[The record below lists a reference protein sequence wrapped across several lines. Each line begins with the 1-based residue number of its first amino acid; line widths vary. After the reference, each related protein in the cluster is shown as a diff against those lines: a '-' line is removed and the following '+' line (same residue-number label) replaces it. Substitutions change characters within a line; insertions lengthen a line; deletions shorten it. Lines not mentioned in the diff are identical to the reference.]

1 MKISTFFYILKQGF
15 ANIRR
20 NILFSLASIG
30 TIISC
35 LFIFGI
41 VYAVVVNF
49 QSGMKDLENNVT
61 ISIFFDEDIPDETV
75 QLIGEQIR
83 VLDYVNTMDFISA
96 DEAFDKFCEQNYDD
110 P

>member
-49 QSGMKDLENNVT
+49 QSGMQDLENNVT
-61 ISIFFDEDIPDETV
+61 ISIFFDEDIRQSV
-75 QLIGEQIR
+75 RLYNR
-83 VLDYVNTMDFISA
+83 SLKSVLCLLF
-96 DEAFDKFCEQNYDD
+96 
-110 P
+110 